1 MKAEIKCGILEM
13 GELEIHEGCG
23 EEPAVRLRT
32 REGNEIVIPMPR
44 EDIQAIGA
52 EGLLFKNLKM
62 TITLE
67 EDK

>member
-13 GELEIHEGCG
+13 GALEIHDTGE

-32 REGNEIVIPMPR
+32 REGNEIVIPLPR
-44 EDIQAIGA
+44 EDIQAIGT

>member
-1 MKAEIKCGILEM
+1 MIAEIKCGILEM
-13 GELEIHEGCG
+13 GQLEVHEGCG
-23 EEPAVRLRT
+23 EESAIRIRT
-32 REGNEIVIPMPR
+32 REGNEVAIPLPM
-44 EDIQAIGA
+44 EDVAAIGR